1 MKVLKYVAPQKIEIA
16 EMPQPD
22 IADGEVLVQTH
33 ACGICA
39 TDVKT
44 YKRGHPL
51 IKAGSVLGHE
61 MSGVIVESRAA
72 KWRGGERV
80 VVAPYVPC
88 GECRYC
94 RREQFTLCVNLWDA
108 SVEPGGFS
116 EYVRV
121 PSRLVQKGMFCLP
134 EHVDFLT
141 ATLVEPLACCY
152 HGFEAMRLQACDSLL
167 IVGDG
172 PMGLEQAMIGKQ
184 LGASPIVVAG
194 MTPDRLALAAN
205 YADHVI
211 NVKEQNLK
219 DEVMKLANYADHV
232 INVKEQNLK
241 DEVMKL
247 SNGEGMDRVIVSVG
261 SAEVAEQSV
270 ALVRRGGVINFFAGL
285 PGGSRLTI
293 DPNHIHYN
301 EVTVMGTFGFAHTH
315 FKRAVGSLSDGSL
328 DVTGLIT
335 RTVTMDEAE
344 SAFNDGAEYRGIK
357 SVMVF
362 A

>member
-1 MKVLKYVAPQKIEIA
+1 MKVLKYVAPLKIEIA

-22 IADGEVLVQTH
+22 ITDGEVLVQTH

-44 YKRGHPL
+44 YRRGHPL
-51 IKAGSVLGHE
+51 IKPGSVLGHE
-61 MSGVIVESRAA
+61 ISGIIVESRAA
-72 KWRGGERV
+72 KWRVGERV

-94 RREQFTLCVNLWDA
+94 RREQFTLCVNLWDDA
-108 SVEPGGFS
+108 VEPGGFS

-134 EHVDFLT
+134 AHVDFLT

-152 HGFEAMRLQACDSLL
+152 HGFEAMRLQAGDSLL

-184 LGASPIVVAG
+184 LGASPIIVAG
-194 MTPDRLALAAN
+194 MTAERLALAAH

-219 DEVMKLANYADHV
+219 DV
-232 INVKEQNLK
+232 
-241 DEVMKL
+241 VMKL
-247 SNGEGMDRVIVSVG
+247 SDGEGMDHVIVSVG
-261 SAEVAEQSV
+261 SAEVAEGSV

-285 PGGSRLTI
+285 PGGSHLTI

-301 EVTVMGTFGFAHTH
+301 EVTVIGTFGFAHTH

-357 SVMVF
+357 SVMIF

>member
-1 MKVLKYVAPQKIEIA
+1 MILMRVLRYLGPKQIEIT
-16 EMPQPD
+16 ELPKPL
-22 IADGEVLVQTH
+22 IADGEVLVKTQ

-44 YKRGHPL
+44 YMRGHPL

-61 MSGVIVESRAA
+61 VSGVIVESRAA
-72 KWRGGERV
+72 KWRVGERV

-94 RREQFTLCVNLWDA
+94 RREQFTLCANLWEA

-116 EYVRV
+116 EYLRV

-134 EHVDFLT
+134 AHVDFLT

-152 HGFEAMRLQACDSLL
+152 HGFEAMHSQAGDSLL

-184 LGASPIVVAG
+184 LGASPIIVAG
-194 MTPDRLALAAN
+194 ITPDRLTLAAR

-211 NVKEQNLK
+211 NVKEENLR
-219 DEVMKLANYADHV
+219 ERVMALTNNEGADC
-232 INVKEQNLK
+232 
-241 DEVMKL
+241 VM
-247 SNGEGMDRVIVSVG
+247 VSVG
-261 SAEVAEQSV
+261 QAEVAEQSV
-270 ALVRRGGVINFFAGL
+270 ALTRRGGVINFFAGL

-301 EVTVMGTFGFAHTH
+301 EVTVIGTFGFAHTH
-315 FKRAVGSLSDGSL
+315 FKRAVDGLSDGSL

-335 RTVTMDEAE
+335 RTVQMHEAE

>member
-1 MKVLKYVAPQKIEIA
+1 MKVLKYLGPKQIEIT
-16 EMPQPD
+16 ELPQPK
-22 IADGEVLVQTH
+22 IVDGEVLVQTH

-44 YKRGHPL
+44 YMRGHPL
-51 IKAGSVLGHE
+51 IKPGSVLGHE

-72 KWRGGERV
+72 KWCVGERV

-88 GECRYC
+88 GKCRYC
-94 RREQFTLCVNLWDA
+94 QRKQFTLCVNLWGA

-134 EHVDFLT
+134 AHVDFLT

-152 HGFEAMRLQACDSLL
+152 HSFEAMRLQAGDSLL

-184 LGASPIVVAG
+184 LGASPIIVAG
-194 MTPDRLALAAN
+194 MTPDRLALAAR

-211 NVKEQNLK
+211 NVKEQSLK
-219 DEVMKLANYADHV
+219 DEV
-232 INVKEQNLK
+232 LK
-241 DEVMKL
+241 S
-247 SNGEGMDRVIVSVG
+247 SNNEGMDHVIVSVG

-270 ALVRRGGVINFFAGL
+270 ALVKRGGVINFFAGL
-285 PGGSRLTI
+285 PSGSRLTI